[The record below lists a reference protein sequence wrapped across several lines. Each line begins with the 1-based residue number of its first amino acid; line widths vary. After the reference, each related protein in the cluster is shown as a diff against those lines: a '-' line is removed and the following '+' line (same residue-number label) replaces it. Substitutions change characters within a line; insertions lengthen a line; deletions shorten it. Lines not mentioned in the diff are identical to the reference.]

1 MIDDSPSAI
10 VERIKKNIEE
20 KRKRED
26 IICPY
31 CQHKQD
37 NETKYHYVTYWGD
50 DPEKECQCE
59 HCSKMFFVKEE
70 VERQFMCRRAEDE
83 SSTY

>member
-1 MIDDSPSAI
+1 MIDDSASAI
-10 VERIKKNIEE
+10 MERIKKNIEE

-37 NETKYHYVTYWGD
+37 NETRYSFVTYWGD

-59 HCSKMFFVKEE
+59 HCSKLFFVKEE
-70 VERQFMCRRAEDE
+70 VERQFMCRKAEE
-83 SSTY
+83 EI